1 MTTTT
6 FNTAT
11 YYESKAKLCIKALI
25 EKIQFARK
33 FIEDHTEKLKVN
45 VYTNKILEFD
55 EYAAAQQLIYSVR
68 NDIMNSIRDDR
79 FAINEYVLEGLVDNI
94 QLKSELDEYQQEREL
109 YYKAHNFATN
119 VLHASNHHVRFTI
132 DTLHMKEQCSICN
145 KKHGKNCALKL
156 ECGHEFGRKCFN
168 SWCNSCMLRGVD
180 VTCPICRKI
189 NV

>member
-1 MTTTT
+1 MTSTA
-6 FNTAT
+6 FNTDT

-25 EKIQFARK
+25 EKIKFARK

-55 EYAAAQQLIYSVR
+55 EHEAAKQLLYSVR
-68 NDIMNSIRDDR
+68 DDIMNSMRDDR
-79 FAINEYVLEGLVDNI
+79 YAINEYVLDGLVDNI
-94 QLKSELDEYQQEREL
+94 HLKSELDEYQQEREL

-119 VLHASNHHVRFTI
+119 VLHAGNHHLRFTI
-132 DTLHMKEQCSICN
+132 DTLRMKEPCSICG
-145 KKHGKNCALKL
+145 KKHGKKCALKL
-156 ECGHEFGRKCFN
+156 QCGHEFGRECFN
-168 SWCNSCMLRGVD
+168 SWCNSCMSRGVH